1 MDRPARPT
9 SRPTSR
15 PTPTSAA
22 TAGATD
28 AARPAAESAAES
40 ATQALWRLLRPYRG
54 RLIGLS
60 LLIALSSGVTQLA
73 PQFVRYVF
81 DVVIPRGEARLFLL
95 TGVAMMLFFLVSEAL
110 RYAGMLLSFAFT
122 QHVVNET
129 RRAAYG
135 RLLALPLARFTRERS
150 GSLVSRVVSDVN
162 ALEAMIQAGASR
174 MVGQAFS
181 IVVVLIILFT
191 MDVRLALVSVAIV
204 VIMGFFT
211 VRFQEPL
218 RRLARRIRG
227 RVGEMTAVASE
238 AVQNVAVVKAFSAE
252 EVEWERFRSESDAYR
267 DLNLARRKEVGK
279 MQAAIGLTSEWGVA
293 ALVLGGGWLLVQG
306 GGDVGGLTVGTLTAF
321 VLYLNNLINPVRFVL
336 NFNNVL
342 QSGVAALER
351 IDALLADT
359 PEPYE
364 RGEPFEPGEIRF
376 EAVRFG
382 YPEAEAEAL
391 RGLDLAMPAGT
402 TAALVGPSGAG
413 KSTVTRLLGRL
424 YEPDGGTIRIGGR
437 PIADMSLSSL
447 RRAVAIVPQEPTL
460 FSGSVADNVRYGR
473 PEADRAEVEEAIRL
487 ANAEAFVAALPRGID
502 TEIGERGVKLSGGQK
517 QRIAIARALL
527 KGASILVL
535 DEATSS
541 LDSESEALIQDAL
554 EGVLGRRDELT
565 TVVIAHRLSTI
576 QSADQIHVLDGGTRV
591 EAGRHDELL
600 ERGGLYA
607 HLHALQAGDG
617 AARPS
622 SALRGAGR

>member
-1 MDRPARPT
+1 MERTARPP
-9 SRPTSR
+9 RRAEAPE
-15 PTPTSAA
+15 A
-22 TAGATD
+22 
-28 AARPAAESAAES
+28 PAERRESAVAS
-40 ATQALWRLLRPYRG
+40 LWRLLKPYRR
-54 RLIGLS
+54 RLIGLTV
-60 LLIALSSGVTQLA
+60 LIAVSSGVAQIA

-81 DVVIPRGEARLFLL
+81 DVVIPSGEARLFLW
-95 TGVAMMLFFLVSEAL
+95 TGAAMVGYHLASEGL
-110 RYAGMLLSFAFT
+110 KYASMLLSFAFT
-122 QHVVNET
+122 QHVISET

-181 IVVVLIILFT
+181 ILVVLVILFA
-191 MDVRLALVSVAIV
+191 MDARLALVSVGIV
-204 VIMGFFT
+204 VLMGFFT

-238 AVQNVAVVKAFSAE
+238 AVQNVAVVKTFSAE
-252 EVEWERFRSESDAYR
+252 ETEWDRFRTESDAYR
-267 DLNLARRKEVGK
+267 DLNLARRREVGL
-279 MQAAIGLTSEWGVA
+279 MQTAIGLTSELGVA
-293 ALVLGGGWLLVQG
+293 ALVLGGGWLLVRAG
-306 GGDVGGLTVGTLTAF
+306 GEAGGLTVGTLTAF

-351 IDALLADT
+351 IDALLHED

-364 RGEPFEPGEIRF
+364 AGTAFAPGDVAF
-376 EAVRFG
+376 DGVVFT
-382 YPEAEAEAL
+382 YPEAETPAV
-391 RGLDLAMPAGT
+391 RGLDLIVPRGS
-402 TAALVGPSGAG
+402 TAALVGPSGSG
-413 KSTVTRLLGRL
+413 KTTVTRLLARL
-424 YEPDGGTIRIGGR
+424 YEPDAGTIRIGGR
-437 PIADMSLSSL
+437 PVQETSLASL

-460 FSGSVADNVRYGR
+460 FSGSLAENVRYGR
-473 PEADRAEVEEAIRL
+473 PDASRAEVEEAIRL
-487 ANAEAFVAALPRGID
+487 ANAEAFVEALPQGAE
-502 TEIGERGVKLSGGQK
+502 TEIGERGVTLSGGQK
-517 QRIAIARALL
+517 QRVAIARALL

-554 EGVLGRRDELT
+554 AGVLGRRDELT
-565 TVVIAHRLSTI
+565 TLIIAHRLSTV
-576 QSADQIHVLDGGTRV
+576 QDADRIHVLRDGRKV

-600 ERGGLYA
+600 AAGGLYA
-607 HLHALQAGDG
+607 HLHALQAGEERQ
-617 AARPS
+617 AR
-622 SALRGAGR
+622 RG

>member
-1 MDRPARPT
+1 MST
-9 SRPTSR
+9 S
-15 PTPTSAA
+15 
-22 TAGATD
+22 
-28 AARPAAESAAES
+28 ESAFS
-40 ATQALWRLLRPYRG
+40 ALARLLRPYRA
-54 RLIGLS
+54 RLIRLTV
-60 LLIALSSGVTQLA
+60 LIAAASGVAQVA

-95 TGVAMMLFFLVSEAL
+95 TGLAMLLFHLVSEGL
-110 RYAGMLLSFAFT
+110 KYASMLLSFAFT
-122 QHVVNET
+122 QHVISEI

-174 MVGQAFS
+174 IVGQAFS
-181 IVVVLIILFT
+181 ILVVLAILFA
-191 MDVRLALVSVAIV
+191 MDWRLALVSVAIV
-204 VIMGFFT
+204 VAMGFFT

-218 RRLARRIRG
+218 RLLARRIRG
-227 RVGEMTAVASE
+227 RVGDMTAVASE

-252 EVEWERFRSESDAYR
+252 DSEWDRFRAQSDAYR
-267 DLNLARRKEVGK
+267 DLNLARRREVGM

-293 ALVLGGGWLLVQG
+293 ALVLGGGWLLVGSG
-306 GGDVGGLTVGTLTAF
+306 GEAGGLTVGILTAF

-342 QSGVAALER
+342 QSGVAAMER
-351 IDALLADT
+351 IDALLGED

-364 RGEPFEPGEIRF
+364 RGRPFEAGELRF
-376 EAVRFG
+376 EGVRFA
-382 YPEAEAEAL
+382 YPDTVELAL
-391 RGLDLAMPAGT
+391 RGLDLAVPRGS

-413 KSTVTRLLGRL
+413 KSTVTRLLARL
-424 YEPDGGTIRIGGR
+424 YEPTAGAIRIGAV
-437 PIADMSLSSL
+437 PLAETSLASL
-447 RRAVAIVPQEPTL
+447 RRAVAIVPQDPTL
-460 FSGSVADNVRYGR
+460 FSGTVADNVRYGR
-473 PEADRAEVEEAIRL
+473 PEAGRDEVDEAIRL
-487 ANAEAFVAALPRGID
+487 ANATDFVAALPDGVD

-527 KGASILVL
+527 KGAAILVL

-565 TVVIAHRLSTI
+565 TLVIAHRLSTI
-576 QSADQIHVLDGGTRV
+576 QGADRIHVLRDGRVVESGT
-591 EAGRHDELL
+591 HLELL
-600 ERGGLYA
+600 AGGGLYA
-607 HLHALQAGDG
+607 HLHALQQGDERDRG
-617 AARPS
+617 AA
-622 SALRGAGR
+622 

>member
-1 MDRPARPT
+1 VDRSARPT
-9 SRPTSR
+9 SSPA
-15 PTPTSAA
+15 PAA
-22 TAGATD
+22 ASST
-28 AARPAAESAAES
+28 AARPRPASEGALR
-40 ATQALWRLLRPYRG
+40 ALWRLLRPYRG

-60 LLIALSSGVTQLA
+60 LLIALSSGVAQLA

-95 TGVAMMLFFLVSEAL
+95 TGVAILVFHLVSEGL

-122 QHVVNET
+122 QHVVSET
-129 RRAAYG
+129 RRAVYG
-135 RLLALPLARFTRERS
+135 RLLALPLARFTKERS

-181 IVVVLIILFT
+181 IVVVLIILFA

-204 VIMGFFT
+204 VTMGFFT

-252 EVEWERFRSESDAYR
+252 DAEWERFRSESDAYR

-293 ALVLGGGWLLVQG
+293 VLVLGGGWLLVQG

-351 IDALLADT
+351 IDALLAES

-364 RGEPFEPGEIRF
+364 RGRTFEPGEIRF
-376 EAVRFG
+376 EGVRFG

-391 RGLDLAMPAGT
+391 RGLDLAIPAGT

-424 YEPDGGTIRIGGR
+424 YEPDAGTIRIGGR
-437 PIADMSLSSL
+437 PVADMTLSSL

-473 PEADRAEVEEAIRL
+473 PEASRAEVEEAIGL
-487 ANAEAFVAALPRGID
+487 ANAEAFVAALPAGID

-565 TVVIAHRLSTI
+565 TLVIAHRLSTV
-576 QSADQIHVLDGGTRV
+576 QGADRIHVLDAGARV
-591 EAGRHDELL
+591 ESGPHDELL
-600 ERGGLYA
+600 AARGLYA

-617 AARPS
+617 TGRIGSTVRGSAR
-622 SALRGAGR
+622 